1 MTSLLRSI
9 SSILSGRIVLLLVGV
24 FFTPIL
30 VRLISQEQYGL
41 FASVMAAHTIFA
53 LVYKGGLFDAIRK
66 TVAEYGDSKEDLSA
80 IAVASFTLTT
90 IYGSIAT
97 VIVALL
103 LLFGIIPQQYEIY
116 VWILLGAI
124 LFDCISVIPKG
135 YFYGTQQEYISE
147 IFKIV
152 GKVVYSASAL
162 ILAYLGYG
170 LVGVF
175 AGFVLSSIVVSI
187 VSLLLLFYKASFNIQ
202 LGKRTVDFGKHLA
215 SYGGFQLI
223 GGLSAVL
230 LYKTDILLV
239 EYFQGQA
246 STALYQSAIVPAE
259 MLWIV
264 PSAIQAAF
272 LQDTAKNWAQNNT
285 EKINDNIREGV
296 KYSLLSLSLFGVGL
310 FVLAEPFITVYFGP
324 QYSDSALSLRILIVG
339 VVLMGVTRPI
349 NAVLQATG
357 WVRQTELVS
366 AGALVINIMCN
377 VILIP
382 RFGIIGAAVGTTISY
397 TAMFVAKLLLWYW
410 SEFKLITVAWA
421 GKIAITQVLFLI
433 GFLIIVSRVQLEP
446 LVSLISFP
454 FVGLLLFLII
464 NTYMGYIER
473 TRIIE
478 LVKSPNG

>member
-1 MTSLLRSI
+1 
-9 SSILSGRIVLLLVGV
+9 
-24 FFTPIL
+24 
-30 VRLISQEQYGL
+30 
-41 FASVMAAHTIFA
+41 MAAQSVFSLI
-53 LVYKGGLFDAIRK
+53 YKGGLFDAIRK
-66 TVAEYGDSKEDLSA
+66 TVPEYRNDSESLSA
-80 IAVASFTLTT
+80 IAAASFGLTT
-90 IYGSIAT
+90 VYGIIAT
-97 VIVALL
+97 AIVIICLL
-103 LLFGIIPQQYEIY
+103 LGIIPKQYKIY
-116 VWILLGAI
+116 VWILLGLI
-124 LFDCISVIPKG
+124 LFDNLSVFPRG
-135 YFYGTQQEYISE
+135 YFYGTQNEHVTE
-147 IFKIV
+147 IFKITR
-152 GKVVYSASAL
+152 KVIYSVSAL
-162 ILAYLGYG
+162 ILAYYGYG
-170 LVGVF
+170 LIGVF
-175 AGFVLSSIVVSI
+175 AGYVLSFVVVGFISVI
-187 VSLLLLFYKASFNIQ
+187 LLLRETSFCLQ
-202 LGKRTVDFGKHLA
+202 DGSQTVNFAKDLA

-239 EYFQGQA
+239 QFFHGQT

-296 KYSLLSLSLFGVGL
+296 KYSVLSLSLFGVGL

-324 QYSDSALSLRILIVG
+324 QYSDSVLSLRILIVG

-357 WVRQTELVS
+357 WIRQTELVS
-366 AGALVINIMCN
+366 AGALIINIICN

-410 SEFKLITVAWA
+410 SEFRLITVAWA

-446 LVSLISFP
+446 LVSLISLP
-454 FVGLLLFLII
+454 FIGLLLFLII

-473 TRIIE
+473 ARIIE
-478 LVKSPNG
+478 LVKAPRG